1 MILINEYMNTIK
13 VVNIK
18 CGGCENN
25 IVLSLKKAGLENI
38 KVDIPSQTVSF
49 DGDIKIAAKIL
60 SSMGYPEAQSPEAK
74 SLLKKAK
81 SYASCMVGRIKK

>member
-1 MILINEYMNTIK
+1 MNSLK
-13 VVNIK
+13 VINIK

-25 IVLSLKKAGLENI
+25 IIMSLKKAGMENV
-38 KVDIPSQTVSF
+38 KVDIPNQTVSF
-49 DGDIKIAAKIL
+49 EGDPETAAKVL
-60 SSMGYPEAQSPEAK
+60 SAMGYPKADSEEAK

>member
-1 MILINEYMNTIK
+1 MNSIK

-25 IVLSLKKAGLENI
+25 IVLSLKKAGLANI
-38 KVDIPSQTVSF
+38 KVDIPNQTVSF
-49 DGDIKIAAKIL
+49 EGDAGTAEKIL
-60 SSMGYPEAQSPEAK
+60 SQMGYPKASSPQAK

-81 SYASCMVGRIKK
+81 SFGSCMAGRIKKP